1 MFQRSFGSFGGGFR
15 KKSTASSDKFQDTCL
30 VRMPPR
36 RWPCSEGEPNKK
48 NRWPKLHQILRGNS
62 TDSQLGNSTDSTDS
76 PRSGFFFRTTPRVF
90 QNGNTG
96 MVSPKGFPTK
106 YLSINSSSSTFLPLD
121 PLVFH
126 WWILGR
132 NWEPTWPDTPNVL
145 LWSWLHNI
153 WTKMETSHIKNLKK
167 KHLDY

>member
-1 MFQRSFGSFGGGFR
+1 MVNIPWLSIINRAFNMFQRSFGSFGGGFR

-48 NRWPKLHQILRGNS
+48 KRWPKLHQILRGNS

-76 PRSGFFFRTTPRVF
+76 PRSGFFFLGKRPVFFKMGTPGWFPLKVFPPNRLSSRSMART
-90 QNGNTG
+90 G
-96 MVSPKGFPTK
+96 
-106 YLSINSSSSTFLPLD
+106 
-121 PLVFH
+121 
-126 WWILGR
+126 
-132 NWEPTWPDTPNVL
+132 EPTWTDTPNVL

-153 WTKMETSHIKNLKK
+153 WTKMETSHVKNLKK
-167 KHLDY
+167 NT